1 MTAVIKQVSFR
12 DYIKKELSSA
22 DSSLSCELTD
32 YLADLL
38 CFYLRSD
45 RFYPSCG
52 PPDSGCEE
60 TLVSLYGKIH
70 SAKARREKIYL
81 FKKMGD
87 LSLYVSGFFRSAVEK
102 KTVSVSYYENMGQS
116 AYSYIADCYGSQKN
130 VFSSLSYRFRNLA
143 ESLFYIQKKSELRD
157 NKRSVALYREY
168 ITGKKPA
175 VLKRLLREG
184 RFPTN

>member
-22 DSSLSCELTD
+22 DSSLPCEVID

-38 CFYLRSD
+38 CFYLRAD
-45 RFYPSCG
+45 RFYPSNDRT
-52 PPDSGCEE
+52 DSGCEE

-102 KTVSVSYYENMGQS
+102 KTVDVSYYENMGQS

-130 VFSSLSYRFRNLA
+130 VFSALSRRFRNLS
-143 ESLFYIQKKSELRD
+143 ESLFYIQKKSELKD
-157 NKRSVALYREY
+157 NKTALALYREY
-168 ITGKKPA
+168 MTKKSPA
-175 VLKRLLREG
+175 VLKRVLREG